1 MFINFWYV
9 AEESEAIKAEPQ
21 HIRMLGLD
29 FVLFRDAAGQ
39 VYCLSDVCSHRGASL
54 SKGKM
59 KEDCLECPY
68 HGWRFDGAGA
78 CIRIPSLSTDA
89 PIPARAKVD
98 AYPVEERYGLIFV
111 FLGDLPEEER
121 PPILEIPE
129 WHDADWRCT
138 RQRFDAR
145 ANIQRSFENTL
156 DPAHTEFVHPSMGYQ
171 GDRDDYAV
179 PELKLVDTDWG
190 TGTMTTFQSPDLPD
204 QRMKGVKGEGQMEA
218 GSGSHGASAAW
229 TYLHFTPTMQA
240 HQYGFKTPVDE
251 YETRT
256 WVVQAR
262 NFRTGPEFDA
272 VFLERNNAVADQ
284 DRVVIERLA
293 PALTPQT
300 NSKEVIVPADQV
312 IVRYREFLKNWES
325 KGWRIDVDAMR
336 AGRDRIAYA
345 IPSPA
350 RRTSKSWVI
359 DTVPM
364 MPGSEEGPS
373 ELAAE

>member
-9 AEESEAIKAEPQ
+9 AEESEAVQAAPY

-29 FVLFRDAAGQ
+29 FVLFRDAAGE
-39 VYCLSDVCSHRGASL
+39 VHCLSDICSHRGASL
-54 SKGKM
+54 SKGKI
-59 KEDCLECPY
+59 KEDCVECPY
-68 HGWRFDGAGA
+68 HGWRFDGTGT
-78 CIRIPSLSTDA
+78 CTRIPSLGPEAT
-89 PIPARAKVD
+89 IPARAKVD

-111 FLGDLPEEER
+111 FLGDLPDAER
-121 PPILEIPE
+121 PPIMEIPE
-129 WHDADWRCT
+129 WQDDAWRCT

-204 QRMKGVKGEGQMEA
+204 ERMKGVKGEGQMEA

-229 TYLHFTPTMQA
+229 TYLHFTPTMKA

-262 NFRTGPEFDA
+262 NFRTDPEFDA
-272 VFLERNNAVADQ
+272 AFLERNNAVADQ

-293 PALTPQT
+293 PALTPES
-300 NSKEVIVPADQV
+300 NVKEVIVPADQV

-325 KGWRIDVDAMR
+325 KGWRIDVGALR
-336 AGRDRIAYA
+336 AGQGRIAYA
-345 IPSPA
+345 IPSPG

-364 MPGSEEGPS
+364 LPGSEDGHS